1 MQQHPVVCLELG
13 WEGELGKV
21 ERGKTKGAGIRITRR
36 KQSNDRIEG
45 GSGSAVTSLGAVGAM
60 RPSALPPAAGK
71 APLPCSPLG
80 ARGSC
85 RCRLGS
91 GQAPGWD
98 QSSRFLPRV
107 EAEAGAHGGGMHL

>member
-85 RCRLGS
+85 RLQIRIRASPGLGPEQQVS
-91 GQAPGWD
+91 PQ
-98 QSSRFLPRV
+98 
-107 EAEAGAHGGGMHL
+107 GGS